1 MTEKITTSFLETA
14 GSPGSYELAK
24 EVFGKLM
31 GSMTKFYED
40 CASPQMI
47 KSQLLQL
54 LTRLILKWRYII
66 RQSTT
71 KFEAFSR
78 EKHL

>member
-1 MTEKITTSFLETA
+1 MTEKITTSFLENAETA
-14 GSPGSYELAK
+14 GSVVLAK

-54 LTRLILKWRYII
+54 LTRLVLKLRYII
-66 RQSTT
+66 RQNTT
-71 KFEAFSR
+71 KYDSFSR
-78 EKHL
+78 E